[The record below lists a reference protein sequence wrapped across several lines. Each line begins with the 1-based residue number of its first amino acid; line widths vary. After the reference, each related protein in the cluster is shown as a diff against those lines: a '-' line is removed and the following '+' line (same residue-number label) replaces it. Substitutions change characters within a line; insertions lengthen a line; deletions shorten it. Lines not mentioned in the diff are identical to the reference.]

1 MCIRR
6 KKMKEEFE
14 KIISF
19 IEAIEKLKKIDRTAF
34 TSEGIIETTAE
45 HTWRLLVLVDLY
57 SSYFSHLNKMRIIEI
72 ALIHDLSE
80 AITGDISAKK
90 VYNKKEK
97 EFRELEAFIELTDI
111 LPSKF
116 SDKYQ
121 SLFMEYQEGISEE
134 AKFVKALDK
143 VETIIQH
150 YQGKNPKDF
159 DYTFNLS
166 YGKEYFDNKKL
177 KEIRKIIDKK
187 TLDKIKD

>member
-1 MCIRR
+1 
-6 KKMKEEFE
+6 
-14 KIISF
+14 
-19 IEAIEKLKKIDRTAF
+19 
-34 TSEGIIETTAE
+34 
-45 HTWRLLVLVDLY
+45 
-57 SSYFSHLNKMRIIEI
+57 MRIIEI